1 MINRVE
7 DYNSYIAGKDKN
19 FSNDHYFISDL
30 KYTDIIVKGNPPQ
43 IQDVDD
49 AKCEIEYEA
58 IVARNK
64 RGIDGID
71 FRIHKIELELSV
83 DDYPNDKKTFE
94 FEIQHGINI
103 DPGLVIPDIL
113 SFVVPTYPRQITIDM
128 RKSMEVKDF
137 KIVVEFGRDE
147 SYGA

>member
-19 FSNDHYFISDL
+19 FSNEHYFISDL

-94 FEIQHGINI
+94 FEISEKTCEWSTSPAKNTGACIFKANFS
-103 DPGLVIPDIL
+103 L
-113 SFVVPTYPRQITIDM
+113 S
-128 RKSMEVKDF
+128 KE
-137 KIVVEFGRDE
+137 
-147 SYGA
+147 

>member
-7 DYNSYIAGKDKN
+7 DYNSYISGKDKN
-19 FSNDHYFISDL
+19 FSDEHYFICDL
-30 KYTDIIVKGNPPQ
+30 KYTDIIIKGNPPQ

-49 AKCEIEYEA
+49 AKCEVEYEA
-58 IVARNK
+58 IVSKNK

-71 FRIHKIELELSV
+71 FKIHKIELELSV

-94 FEIQHGINI
+94 FEVEPGVNINP
-103 DPGLVIPDIL
+103 DLVIPDVL
-113 SFVVPTYPRQITIDM
+113 SFVVPTFPRQITVDM

-137 KIVVEFGRDE
+137 KIIVEFGRDDYYE
-147 SYGA
+147 A

>member
-94 FEIQHGINI
+94 FEIQPGINI

-128 RKSMEVKDF
+128 RKSMEVRDF
-137 KIVVEFGRDE
+137 KVVVEFGRHEYYE
-147 SYGA
+147 S

>member
-7 DYNSYIAGKDKN
+7 DYNSYISGKDKN

-30 KYTDIIVKGNPPQ
+30 KYTDIIIKGNPPQ

-49 AKCEIEYEA
+49 AKCEVEYEA
-58 IVARNK
+58 IVLRNK

-71 FRIHKIELELSV
+71 FRIHKIELELVV

-94 FEIQHGINI
+94 FEIEPGLNI

-137 KIVVEFGRDE
+137 KVIVEFGRDE
-147 SYGA
+147 YYES

>member
-1 MINRVE
+1 M
-7 DYNSYIAGKDKN
+7 
-19 FSNDHYFISDL
+19 
-30 KYTDIIVKGNPPQ
+30 
-43 IQDVDD
+43 
-49 AKCEIEYEA
+49 
-58 IVARNK
+58 RNK

-94 FEIQHGINI
+94 FEIQPGINI

>member
-19 FSNDHYFISDL
+19 FSNEHYFISDL

-43 IQDVDD
+43 IQDVED
-49 AKCEIEYEA
+49 AKCEVEYEA
-58 IVARNK
+58 IVARNN

-94 FEIQHGINI
+94 FEIQPGINI

-147 SYGA
+147 SYEA

>member
-19 FSNDHYFISDL
+19 FSNEHYFISDL

-94 FEIQHGINI
+94 FEIQPGINI

>member
-7 DYNSYIAGKDKN
+7 DYNSYISGKDKN
-19 FSNDHYFISDL
+19 FSNEHYFISDL

-49 AKCEIEYEA
+49 ARCEIEYEA
-58 IVARNK
+58 IVTRNK

-94 FEIQHGINI
+94 FEIQPGINI

>member
-7 DYNSYIAGKDKN
+7 DYNSYISGKDKN
-19 FSNDHYFISDL
+19 FSNEHYFISDL
-30 KYTDIIVKGNPPQ
+30 KYTDIIVRGNPPQ
-43 IQDVDD
+43 IKDVDD
-49 AKCEIEYEA
+49 AKCEVEYEA
-58 IVARNK
+58 IVTRNK

-71 FRIHKIELELSV
+71 FRIHKIELELVV

-94 FEIQHGINI
+94 FEIQPGINI

-113 SFVVPTYPRQITIDM
+113 SFVVPTYPRQIIIDM

-137 KIVVEFGRDE
+137 KITVEFGRDDQYE
-147 SYGA
+147 G

>member
-7 DYNSYIAGKDKN
+7 DYNSYISGKDKN
-19 FSNDHYFISDL
+19 FSNEHYFISDL

-49 AKCEIEYEA
+49 ARCEIEYEA
-58 IVARNK
+58 IVTRNK

-71 FRIHKIELELSV
+71 FRIHKIEIELSV

-94 FEIQHGINI
+94 FEIQPEINI

-113 SFVVPTYPRQITIDM
+113 SFVVPTYPRQIIIDM

-137 KIVVEFGRDE
+137 KVVVEFGRDE
-147 SYGA
+147 

>member
-7 DYNSYIAGKDKN
+7 DYNSDIAGKDKN
-19 FSNDHYFISDL
+19 FSNEHYFISDL

-94 FEIQHGINI
+94 FEIQPGINI

>member
-7 DYNSYIAGKDKN
+7 DYNSYISGKDKN
-19 FSNDHYFISDL
+19 FSNEHYFISDL

-94 FEIQHGINI
+94 FEIQPGINI

>member
-94 FEIQHGINI
+94 FEIQPGINI

-113 SFVVPTYPRQITIDM
+113 PLVVPTYPRQIIIDM

-137 KIVVEFGRDE
+137 KVIVEFGRDE
-147 SYGA
+147 

>member
-30 KYTDIIVKGNPPQ
+30 KYTDIIIKGNPPQ

-58 IVARNK
+58 IVMRNK

-94 FEIQHGINI
+94 FELQPGINI

-113 SFVVPTYPRQITIDM
+113 PFVVPTYPRQIIIDM

-137 KIVVEFGRDE
+137 KVIVEFGRDE
-147 SYGA
+147 

>member
-7 DYNSYIAGKDKN
+7 DYNSYISGKDKN
-19 FSNDHYFISDL
+19 FSNEHYFISDL

-49 AKCEIEYEA
+49 ARCEIEYEA
-58 IVARNK
+58 IVTRNK

-83 DDYPNDKKTFE
+83 DDYPNDKQTFE
-94 FEIQHGINI
+94 FEIQPEINI

-113 SFVVPTYPRQITIDM
+113 SFVVPTYPRQIIIDM

-137 KIVVEFGRDE
+137 KVVVEFGRDE
-147 SYGA
+147 

>member
-30 KYTDIIVKGNPPQ
+30 KYTDIIVKGNHPQ

-94 FEIQHGINI
+94 FEIQPGINI

>member
-94 FEIQHGINI
+94 FEIQPGINI

-137 KIVVEFGRDE
+137 KIAVEFGRDE

>member
-7 DYNSYIAGKDKN
+7 DYNSYTSGKDKN
-19 FSNDHYFISDL
+19 FSNEHYFISDL

-58 IVARNK
+58 IVTRNK

-94 FEIQHGINI
+94 FEIQPGINI

-113 SFVVPTYPRQITIDM
+113 SFVVPTYPIQIIIDM

-137 KIVVEFGRDE
+137 KVVVEFGRDE
-147 SYGA
+147 

>member
-19 FSNDHYFISDL
+19 FSNEHYFISDL

-94 FEIQHGINI
+94 FEIQPGINI

-128 RKSMEVKDF
+128 RKSMEVKDL